1 MKLVTYEL
9 NGAVKLGAVWGD
21 GVVDLTAVASDMLTL
36 IAQGAAGL
44 AAVEVVLA
52 TETAV
57 STPLSELRLL
67 APIPNPRRNVMCLG
81 LNYAEHAIESYAA
94 KGRQASLP
102 TTPIIFTKA
111 TTAVSGPYDPIPFDT
126 AVSSEIDW
134 EVELAIIIGK
144 QGKNIPAE
152 EALEYVFGYTVLND
166 ISARDLQMNG
176 KQYFKGKSLDGACP
190 TGPWIVTPD
199 ELDAPQN
206 LRITSRV
213 NGETKQDGN
222 TRFMIFDIPA
232 IIAYLSKGMTLLP
245 GDIIAT
251 GTPEGVGFAR
261 TPPEF
266 LRPGDVL
273 ESEVAG
279 IGVLRNVVTAVS
291 TPTSFV
297 EKNTKTS

>member
-9 NGAVKLGAVWGD
+9 NGAVKVGAVRD
-21 GVVDLTAVASDMLTL
+21 DSVVDLSAVAPDMLGL
-36 IAQGAAGL
+36 IAQGTARAEEAL
-44 AAVEVVLA
+44 AA
-52 TETAV
+52 ETAV
-57 STPLSELRLL
+57 STPLSQLRLL

-94 KGRQASLP
+94 KGQRASLP
-102 TTPIIFTKA
+102 TTPIVFTKA

-144 QGKNIPAE
+144 QGKNIPV
-152 EALEYVFGYTVLND
+152 EAALDYVFGYTVLND

-199 ELDAPQN
+199 ELPTPQN
-206 LRITSRV
+206 LRVTCRV
-213 NGETKQDGN
+213 NGVTKQDGN
-222 TRFMIFDIPA
+222 TRFMIFDISA
-232 IIAYLSKGMTLLP
+232 IIAYLSQGMTLLP

-251 GTPEGVGFAR
+251 GTPQGVGFAR

-273 ESEVAG
+273 ESEVEG
-279 IGVLRNVVTAVS
+279 IGVIRNVVTAVS
-291 TPTSFV
+291 
-297 EKNTKTS
+297 